1 MPTIIDMVNHT
12 RLDCILGVAAGARWG
27 TAAAIHHCTHR
38 EAFGKRLTEQPLM
51 QNVLADLAIE
61 SEAATVA
68 AMRMARAFDEAHAG
82 DEAAVEFRR
91 LATPVLKYWT
101 CKRAPVH
108 AVEALEC
115 LGGNGYVEESG
126 MPRLYRESPLAS
138 IWEGS
143 GNVQCLDVLRAM
155 ARNPR
160 VASRPSSPRS
170 RRRAAR
176 SRASTQRSP
185 TLRDELVRPRGDR
198 DPRPQRGR
206 ADGARAPGLAA
217 GSLRRSGG
225 RRRVLRL
232 APRRRLR
239 VWRSAPCPA
248 APTSAAS
255 SSATR
260 PTCTGLSG
268 LYSQR
273 SSRRRTT
280 ASVETDGVGRAC
292 RSPRSP
298 GRRWAS
304 GSWPAA

>member
-1 MPTIIDMVNHT
+1 MPTIIEMVNHT

-38 EAFGKRLTEQPLM
+38 EAFGKRLADQPLM

-68 AMRMARAFDEAHAG
+68 AMRIARAFDEAHAG

-143 GNVQCLDVLRAM
+143 GNVQCLDVLRGDGAQ
-155 ARNPR
+155 PR
-160 VASRPSSPRS
+160 VAWRPSSSEVGRGERRGAAGRGS
-170 RRRAAR
+170 GLRTARRAR
-176 SRASTQRSP
+176 G
-185 TLRDELVRPRGDR
+185 PRGDR
-198 DPRPQRGR
+198 GPRPQRGR
-206 ADGARAPGLAA
+206 AAWRWRSRARCSSVTAT
-217 GSLRRSGG
+217 RG

-232 APRRRLR
+232 APRGRRAG
-239 VWRSAPCPA
+239 WPSAPCRPA
-248 APTSAAS
+248 STSRRS
-255 SSATR
+255 SS
-260 PTCTGLSG
+260 G
-268 LYSQR
+268 
-273 SSRRRTT
+273 T
-280 ASVETDGVGRAC
+280 AVGV
-292 RSPRSP
+292 
-298 GRRWAS
+298 
-304 GSWPAA
+304 